1 MKKVP
6 EGCARITPGLFYV
19 DAPAAIDWL
28 EKAFG
33 FQTRLKVEGGPGVIV
48 HSELVFGE
56 GVIMVNSLSSKY
68 PARTPT
74 AAGGTSAAYLM
85 LYVDDVDAHCARARA
100 AGAKITREPETTN
113 YGEDHWTDRGYG
125 AEDLEGHAWWF
136 AQRVKG

>member
-1 MKKVP
+1 MTKVP

-19 DAPAAIDWL
+19 NAPAAIDWL
-28 EKAFG
+28 ERAFG

-56 GVIMVNSLSSKY
+56 GVIMLSSLSAKY
-68 PARTPT
+68 PGRTPT

-85 LYVDDVDAHCARARA
+85 LYVDDVDAHCARAKA

-113 YGEDHWTDRGYG
+113 YGDDYWTDRGYG

-136 AQRVKG
+136 AQRMKG